1 MNELNGSGMRYNGS
15 DMRQGR
21 VPQFPGQ
28 PQHRERLMVAQES
41 DFKVLSFLA
50 LLVQKYTY

>member
-1 MNELNGSGMRYNGS
+1 MNGHEWTNGSGMRTNGS
-15 DMRQGR
+15 GMRQGR

-28 PQHRERLMVAQES
+28 PQHRERLSVAQES

-50 LLVQKYTY
+50 LLLY

>member
-41 DFKVLSFLA
+41 DLKVLSFLA